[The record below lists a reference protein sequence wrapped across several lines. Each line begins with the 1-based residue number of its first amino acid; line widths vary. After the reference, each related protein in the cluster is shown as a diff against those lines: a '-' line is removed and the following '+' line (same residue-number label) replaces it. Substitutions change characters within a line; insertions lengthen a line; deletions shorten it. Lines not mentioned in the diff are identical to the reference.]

1 MQVVGVAPEIL
12 HVVQALIVMFI
23 AAPPLIR
30 ALFKLPQ
37 PPKRKPIS
45 EWISARLG
53 KPVAG
58 TSVEQKVGK

>member
-30 ALFKLPQ
+30 ALFRLPQ

-53 KPVAG
+53 KPTA
-58 TSVEQKVGK
+58 SNAAEQKVSK

>member
-30 ALFKLPQ
+30 ALFRLPQ

-45 EWISARLG
+45 EWFAARLG
-53 KPVAG
+53 KGSAS
-58 TSVEQKVGK
+58 TEQKVSN

>member
-1 MQVVGVAPEIL
+1 MQVVGVGPEIL

-30 ALFKLPQ
+30 AVFRLPQ

-45 EWISARLG
+45 EWVAARLG
-53 KPVAG
+53 KGSAS
-58 TSVEQKVGK
+58 TEQKASN